1 MIKLEI
7 KGNRQQTIKKVC
19 NECGCDIENL
29 SIENIVVSNKVRG
42 RGDNGLIPIDL
53 DGSEITREEL
63 PDNLKVS
70 VCENCDD

>member
-42 RGDNGLIPIDL
+42 RGDNGLIPIDS

-70 VCENCDD
+70 LCENCDD